1 MKEVILFGDF
11 LEYVRNEISA
21 LFRCPTEECVNDE
34 NIYVLRVKSAYG
46 IIDLGMVDIV
56 EQYIRF
62 VKDDSEDSLATII
75 KVIAWMI
82 HEFYMEE

>member
-1 MKEVILFGDF
+1 MKEVILFSDF
-11 LEYVRNEISA
+11 LEYARKEISE
-21 LFRCPTEECVNDE
+21 LFHCPTEECVNDE

-46 IIDLGMVDIV
+46 IIDIGMDDMV

-62 VKDDSEDSLATII
+62 VKDDFEDSLATIM
-75 KVIAWMI
+75 KVIACMI